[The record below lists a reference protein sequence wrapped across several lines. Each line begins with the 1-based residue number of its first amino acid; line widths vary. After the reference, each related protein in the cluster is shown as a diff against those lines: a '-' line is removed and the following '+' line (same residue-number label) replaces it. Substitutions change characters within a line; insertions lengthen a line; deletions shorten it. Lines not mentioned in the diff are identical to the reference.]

1 MILEVS
7 ARCDIGLV
15 RARNEDI
22 ILVGNELLRDCAAA
36 YTFDVNE
43 TSAPLMIA
51 VADGMGGHKGGATA
65 SQLVAT
71 DMYLAAYS
79 IAQNMPHE
87 DMKAL
92 LKDKMTTIHNRLKLE
107 GEADA
112 EKANMGSTMVGLLF
126 YGASVFLINVGDS
139 RMYRYRDG
147 ILSQFSRDHSLS
159 AMTSNPEA
167 PKNILMNSFGA
178 GAQIFFDFEDI
189 TGRIIAD
196 DLLLLCSDGLTG
208 ELSDEEIEL
217 LLAQNA
223 NTDMLVDA
231 AREKGARDNVSV
243 VVVRYSGG
251 R

>member
-22 ILVGNELLRDCAAA
+22 ILVGNELLRDCAAS
-36 YTFDVNE
+36 YTFAVHE
-43 TSAPLMIA
+43 SSAPLMIA
-51 VADGMGGHKGGATA
+51 VADGMGGHKGGAAA

-79 IAQNMPHE
+79 IDKNMLHE
-87 DMKAL
+87 DMKTT
-92 LKDKMTTIHNRLKLE
+92 LKDKMVAIHNRLKTE

-159 AMTSNPEA
+159 AMTSNPDA

-189 TGRIIAD
+189 TSRIITD
-196 DLLLLCSDGLTG
+196 DRLLLCSDGLTG

-223 NTDMLVDA
+223 TTDMLVEA
-231 AREKGARDNVSV
+231 ARQKGARDNVSV
-243 VVVRYSGG
+243 VIIKYSGE
-251 R
+251 

>member
-22 ILVGNELLRDCAAA
+22 ILVGNELLRDCAAT
-36 YTFDVNE
+36 YRFDVNE
-43 TSAPLMIA
+43 HTQPLVIA
-51 VADGMGGHKGGATA
+51 VADGMGGHKGGAAA

-71 DMYLAAYS
+71 DMYLAAYG
-79 IAQNMPHE
+79 IGRDLNAE
-87 DMKAL
+87 DMKAV
-92 LKDKMTTIHNRLKLE
+92 LKEKMTEIHRRLKTE
-107 GEADA
+107 GDADT

-178 GAQIFFDFEDI
+178 GSQIFFDFDDI

-196 DLLLLCSDGLTG
+196 DKLLLCSDGLTG

-223 NTDMLVDA
+223 TPDMLVDA

-243 VVVRYSGG
+243 VVINYNSGA
-251 R
+251 